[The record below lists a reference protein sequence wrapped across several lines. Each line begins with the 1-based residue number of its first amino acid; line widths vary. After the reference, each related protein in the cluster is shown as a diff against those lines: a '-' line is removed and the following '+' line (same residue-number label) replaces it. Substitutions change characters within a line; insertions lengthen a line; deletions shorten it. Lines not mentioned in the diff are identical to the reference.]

1 MQPMKRS
8 EPQQA
13 HIDAASRIAE
23 IFARRRGEGVFAALH
38 EVLAPFGARRL
49 TIATLAHDANH
60 PVRYHYHADR
70 EADSSP
76 GLDQHTLAFALGA
89 DQAHALPAVTPVRV
103 LQSGPDRPASVGR
116 LSAAIACPVRAGGRQ
131 LGFCVAQSE
140 KEFDP
145 AALSLLSLASVF
157 VGQQLELAG
166 EEVAGAAK
174 GRAVELLLHTAR
186 ALSTELDLDQLFA
199 KFHELVGRVMDA
211 STFIVA
217 LLAPDGNALEVQY
230 WSELGKKSF
239 EKILHPLDT
248 VAGQVVQTGKPMMV
262 HSPEEWARHKTITYP
277 ESADD
282 PSSALFVPMR
292 LGAHVL
298 GVLSVQ
304 SRRAGAYGDS
314 DRDLLV
320 AISEQAALAVENL
333 RNLRA
338 STQRAAD
345 LNLLVEVANA
355 VSSELG
361 LHGVF
366 SKIHAQV
373 KRVLDAPLFYV
384 ALASDEDESVRLEYL
399 VEGDRVFQATTY
411 ATSGT
416 IVGAVIQSGQA
427 VLVRNAEER
436 DRLTNRQIGSGP
448 TTVQSVAAVPMH
460 VGSRVIGAISIQS
473 YEPEAYDQRNLE
485 LLSAI
490 AEQSAVAV
498 QNARLFEQARVLADN
513 DALTGLPHHRTIQ
526 ERLSSQL
533 KLAQRRGA
541 KLAVIMMDID
551 GFKAFN
557 DSYGHPAGNRALK
570 HVARALR
577 EITREPDIVGRY
589 GGDEFCAILPD
600 ADRKAAEG
608 FAARLSNEMAHRPVL
623 LGGRQAVPITLS
635 IGSAVYPDDRDRP
648 DELIAAADAEL
659 YAKKRGEQPPF
670 GGVTSTRALLTG
682 DLADFAALISALTNH
697 SRFLREHVYHMNA
710 LAAVY
715 AEFAGIPESSAE
727 REVLLRAATL
737 IDVGMLAI
745 PGGILGKPGKLSH
758 AEFDT
763 VKTHA
768 QLGFEMLRKM
778 EGCEEIARTILHH
791 HERFDG
797 SGYPAGLAGDAIPQ
811 LSRVLAV
818 LDAFSAMIADRP
830 FRRAL
835 SREDAVKELKAQTG
849 SQFDPALVPMFLK
862 AIL

>member
-8 EPQQA
+8 EVQA
-13 HIDAASRIAE
+13 AHVGGALRISE
-23 IFARRRGEGVFAALH
+23 IFARRRGEGVFARVH
-38 EVLAPFGARRL
+38 EVLAPFGARRF
-49 TIATLAHDANH
+49 TVATLAHDANH
-60 PVRYHYHADR
+60 PVRYHYHADL
-70 EADSSP
+70 EADAAP
-76 GLDQHTLAFALGA
+76 GLDQHTLASALGA
-89 DQAHALPAVTPVRV
+89 DQARALPDVTPVSV
-103 LQSGPDRPASVGR
+103 LQSDRRAPGVGR
-116 LSAAIACPVRAGGRQ
+116 LAHAIASPVRAGGRQ
-131 LGFCVAQSE
+131 LGFCVAQGE
-140 KEFDP
+140 REFDSTGL
-145 AALSLLSLASVF
+145 ALLSLASVF
-157 VGQQLELAG
+157 IGQQLDLAN
-166 EEVAGAAK
+166 EEAAGLAK

-186 ALSTELDLDQLFA
+186 ALSTELDLGQLFA

-211 STFIVA
+211 STFIVG
-217 LLAPDGNALEVQY
+217 LLAADGKALEVLY

-248 VAGQVVQTGKPMMV
+248 MAGQVVLTGMPMV
-262 HSPEEWARHKTITYP
+262 VRGPEEWARFKTITYP
-277 ESADD
+277 ETADD

-304 SRRAGAYGDS
+304 SRRADAYGDS

-355 VSSELG
+355 VSSQLD
-361 LHGVF
+361 LRGVF

-373 KRVLDAPLFYV
+373 RRVLDAPLFYV

-399 VEGDRVFQATTY
+399 VEGERVFQATTY

-416 IVGAVIQSGQA
+416 IVGAVIQSGQP

-460 VGSRVIGAISIQS
+460 VGARVIGAISVQS

-533 KLAQRRGA
+533 KLAQRRSA

-557 DSYGHPAGNRALK
+557 DSYGHPAGDRALK

-577 EITREPDIVGRY
+577 QITREPDIVGRY

-600 ADRKAAEG
+600 ADRQAAEG
-608 FAARLSNEMAHRPVL
+608 FAARLSSEMAHRPIV
-623 LGGRQAVPITLS
+623 LGGRQTVPITLS
-635 IGSAVYPDDRDRP
+635 VGCAVYPDDRDRS
-648 DELIAAADAEL
+648 DELVAAADAEL
-659 YAKKRGEQPPF
+659 YAKKRGEQPAF
-670 GGVTSTRALLTG
+670 GGVAVTRALLTG
-682 DLADFAALISALTNH
+682 DLSEFSALISALTNH

-715 AEFAGIPESSAE
+715 AEFAGIPEASEE
-727 REVLLRAATL
+727 RATLLRAATL

-745 PGGILGKPGKLSH
+745 PGAILGKPGKLSH
-758 AEFDT
+758 AEYDT
-763 VKTHA
+763 IKTHS
-768 QLGFEMLRKM
+768 QLGFEMLCKM
-778 EGCEEIARTILHH
+778 QGCEQLARLILHH

-797 SGYPAGLAGDAIPQ
+797 SGYPAGLAGEGIPQ

-818 LDAFSAMIADRP
+818 LDAFSAMISDRP

-835 SREDAVKELKAQTG
+835 SRDDAVKELRAHTG
-849 SQFDPALVPMFLK
+849 AQFDPAVADTFLK
-862 AIL
+862 AIM